1 MSAQTRLVL
10 ATLCV
15 FNAVSLTLLG
25 IGSLA
30 FVDGSV
36 RVVVAAVMWIAA
48 AVLAVIAH
56 RLRNDVEWR

>member
-1 MSAQTRLVL
+1 MSTQTRLVL

-15 FNAVSLTLLG
+15 FNAASLTLLG

-30 FVDGSV
+30 FVDGAA
-36 RVVVAAVMWIAA
+36 RVILAALLWIAA
-48 AVLAVIAH
+48 AGLAMVAH

>member
-1 MSAQTRLVL
+1 MSPQTRLVL

-15 FNAVSLTLLG
+15 FNACMLTLLG

-30 FVDGSV
+30 FVDGLARVIVASV
-36 RVVVAAVMWIAA
+36 LWIAA
-48 AVLAVIAH
+48 ATLAVIAH

>member
-1 MSAQTRLVL
+1 MSVQTRLVL

-15 FNAVSLTLLG
+15 FNACSLTLLG

-30 FVDGSV
+30 FVDGPA
-36 RVVVAAVMWIAA
+36 RVIVATGMWIAA
-48 AVLAVIAH
+48 AALAVIAH

>member
-15 FNAVSLTLLG
+15 FNAFSLALLG
-25 IGSLA
+25 AGTLA
-30 FVDGSV
+30 FVDGFA
-36 RVVVAAVMWIAA
+36 RVVGAALMWVAAAL
-48 AVLAVIAH
+48 LAVIAH